1 MTSPLDT
8 GNRWAVLGVTLFVLG
23 CAGMIA
29 DRAPAAV
36 LVNESPSLPKG
47 VYIRAFGKPPEPG
60 SIVAVSQPASVRA
73 YLRNLGMPADVRLI
87 KRVAAT
93 AGDQVCAVDDHMV
106 LPGRIVRVRRE
117 DRQGVI
123 LAAWRGCRR
132 LGPGELFLLG
142 DTPSSFDSRYFGP
155 VHDDQVEG
163 VFKKVLTW

>member
-23 CAGMIA
+23 CAGVIA

-36 LVNESPSLPKG
+36 LVNESPSLPMG
-47 VYIRAFGKPPEPG
+47 IYIRAFGTAPEPG
-60 SIVAVSQPASVRA
+60 SVVTVPQPASVRA
-73 YLRNLGMPADVRLI
+73 YLAHLGMPDDVRLI

-93 AGDQVCAVDDHMV
+93 AGDPICAVDDHMV
-106 LPGRIVRVRRE
+106 LPDRIVRVRRK
-117 DRQGVI
+117 DRQGVP
-123 LAAWRGCRR
+123 LPAWVGCRR

-155 VHDDQVEG
+155 VRDDQVEG
-163 VFKKVLTW
+163 VFKEVLTW